1 MHKFRFISLVL
12 LISISF
18 FSCKTLTKK
27 EFSISRE
34 IYSKGVCSETKLVDF
49 FLQQNP
55 LYPKNEITKIARL
68 YIKESNYEGIN
79 SDVAFA
85 QMCLETGYLTFGN
98 LVTPQMNNFCGLG
111 AIDKE
116 HPGEVFESV
125 QMGIR
130 AHIQHLHAYSTT
142 EEISLK
148 NELIDNRYKW
158 VRPRGKA
165 KTIFE
170 LTRTW
175 AMDSE
180 YGNKIDRILNQM
192 EFVQ

>member
-1 MHKFRFISLVL
+1 MHRHRYLFILFIL
-12 LISISF
+12 SICF
-18 FSCKTLTKK
+18 FSCKTLKIK
-27 EFSISRE
+27 DFSISRN
-34 IYSKGVCSETKLVDF
+34 IFDKGVCNESTLVAF

-55 LYPKNEITKIARL
+55 TFPKQQITEIAKL

-79 SDVAFA
+79 SDIAFA

-111 AIDKE
+111 AIDKD
-116 HPGEVFESV
+116 HPGESFESV

-130 AHIQHLHAYSTT
+130 AHIQHLHAYSTP
-142 EEISLK
+142 EDILLK

-158 VRPRGKA
+158 VKPRGKA
-165 KTIFE
+165 QTIFE
-170 LTRTW
+170 LTKTW

-192 EFVQ
+192 EFK